1 MAGFQT
7 LGNNQSVF
15 DPLLVFN
22 EVREANSVY
31 RFNFITAGEQSL
43 RLTTEKRRNEK
54 EAGAGWRLH
63 RLLSNT
69 LVSQTASSL
78 YIRKA
83 RVLICSII
91 EFISSISDIKCS
103 AFVAG

>member
-43 RLTTEKRRNEK
+43 RLTTEKRRK
-54 EAGAGWRLH
+54 RKPALH
-63 RLLSNT
+63 GDCITYFQILWSLKLPLS
-69 LVSQTASSL
+69 

-91 EFISSISDIKCS
+91 EFISSISAIKCS